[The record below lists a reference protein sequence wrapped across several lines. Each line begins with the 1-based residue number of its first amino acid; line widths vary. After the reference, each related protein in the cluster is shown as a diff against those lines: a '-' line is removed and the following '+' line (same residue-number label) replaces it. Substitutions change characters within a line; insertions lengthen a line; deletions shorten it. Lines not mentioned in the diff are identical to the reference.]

1 MCVLSRAAHVR
12 APLRHRGAVLD
23 QAATAVIL
31 DLQRVRSAIAR
42 NACKHLLSDDALEP
56 PPNLLKA
63 VACIRNGKWCSLH
76 WRYLIDL
83 EDKGTPA
90 DPLKS
95 FKGDNGRGAENFSLC
110 VNRAIAAIA
119 LVDPM
124 SGSTAIPYLNELAQ
138 IVSQRVK
145 EGVPWEAVS
154 KFVGSLLRVV
164 SGNPRSFAVGV
175 DCSPRPVFDK
185 SLLYGEHSAQRE
197 LREACMRT
205 YAKSQQ
211 SSSGSKTRNE
221 RDNKGGDPDGGGK
234 APKHSDKRKYE
245 RKAGVEEGPAIDKP
259 ASKEAWKE
267 WRKSHP
273 DGKVKDKMK
282 PACFEFNSPQGCCRG
297 ASCSFFHGA

>member
-124 SGSTAIPYLNELAQ
+124 SASTAIPYLNELAQ
-138 IVSQRVK
+138 IVSQRQLV
-145 EGVPWEAVS
+145 ERGRGTGNAHDSNLRRTASPWLGRFSACANVITWPAT
-154 KFVGSLLRVV
+154 SL
-164 SGNPRSFAVGV
+164 
-175 DCSPRPVFDK
+175 
-185 SLLYGEHSAQRE
+185 SA
-197 LREACMRT
+197 
-205 YAKSQQ
+205 
-211 SSSGSKTRNE
+211 
-221 RDNKGGDPDGGGK
+221 
-234 APKHSDKRKYE
+234 
-245 RKAGVEEGPAIDKP
+245 
-259 ASKEAWKE
+259 AS
-267 WRKSHP
+267 
-273 DGKVKDKMK
+273 V
-282 PACFEFNSPQGCCRG
+282 
-297 ASCSFFHGA
+297 